1 VFFTF
6 NPQLKEGSSF
16 MATKSNEASIQEVID
31 REAIR
36 TLPVRYCHCVWQK
49 DVDGW
54 ANLFSEDGA
63 ISATDPSLPGAE
75 GREALRKMIS
85 SGLDTSKP
93 RPFIHNH
100 VVELLGPDRAKGT
113 CYVEVSARQ
122 SLRSAWASPHR
133 AGSLFKP
140 CSRLVQP
147 DNRDSH
153 FES

>member
-1 VFFTF
+1 
-6 NPQLKEGSSF
+6 

-54 ANLFSEDGA
+54 ANLFSKDGA

-85 SGLDTSKP
+85 SGLDTAKP

-100 VVELLGPDRAKGT
+100 VVELLGPDRGKGT
-113 CYVEVSARQ
+113 CYVEVRL
-122 SLRSAWASPHR
+122 LRNGKKHYMTGWYDDEYVKIDGEWKFKSRRINIDSMSPV
-133 AGSLFKP
+133 S
-140 CSRLVQP
+140 
-147 DNRDSH
+147 
-153 FES
+153 ES